1 MCDISASLYDT
12 TDESTEST
20 ESTLNKE
27 TSKGIT
33 VLPPGVTS
41 LVFYWFYHLGVVPT
55 PLLPKGGRIST
66 ESGVT
71 SLDAYGHALL
81 MPTLEAQFEVQR

>member
-33 VLPPGVTS
+33 VLPTRCYLLGFL
-41 LVFYWFYHLGVVPT
+41 LVLPPWCGPN
-55 PLLPKGGRIST
+55 PPLPKGGRIST

-71 SLDAYGHALL
+71 SLDAYGQALL